1 MTSAREVI
9 LEPIGAIVVLGTFD
23 SKGEEHLFLKTA
35 IEARG
40 HRVITINVGTKGP
53 SPWPPDVDLAP
64 HDETLSRDQAIART
78 LDRGQR
84 YVVKLYERGWLGGV
98 ISAGGGTGTHL
109 CAGIMRALPMGVPK
123 VMVSTVASRDM
134 APVVGTRD
142 VTMIHSVG
150 DMLGVNRITGP
161 ILDQAAA
168 AVCAMAASDWRPD
181 AGRKCIGLSMFGFI
195 TKAAEEVRRQLEA
208 KGYEVV
214 AFHANGTGGLAMEEL
229 AREGR
234 FDGILDLAPHE
245 LADTLLDGYCRLI
258 GPGRFEPDDG
268 RQVPRLV
275 VPGGLD
281 CAVLEFT
288 RDTVPGR
295 YKDRKIFYY
304 DFRSAVR
311 LSLDESLHLADQLAD
326 RLNRFLA
333 PTKVLIP
340 TGGWSE
346 ADGPGAPLFD
356 PDLSREFVA
365 YLKKRLDPQIEVLEQ
380 NYHINDPFFARV
392 AATVMD
398 EMLGALPLK

>member
-1 MTSAREVI
+1 M
-9 LEPIGAIVVLGTFD
+9 EPIGAIVVLGTFD
-23 SKGEEHLFLKTA
+23 SKGEEHLFLKRA
-35 IEARG
+35 VERRG

-64 HDETLSRDQAIART
+64 TDKDLDRDQAVALA
-78 LDRGQR
+78 LDRGR
-84 YVVKLYERGWLGGV
+84 RFVLKLFERGWLGGI

-109 CAGIMRALPMGVPK
+109 CTGIMKALPLGVPK

-142 VTMIHSVG
+142 LTMIHSVG
-150 DMLGVNRITGP
+150 DLLGVNRVTGP
-161 ILDQAAA
+161 ILDRAAA
-168 AVCAMAASDWRPD
+168 AVCAMADSDWRPD
-181 AGRKCIGLSMFGFI
+181 ARRKCIALTMFGFI
-195 TKAAEEVRRQLEA
+195 TPAAEEVRRRLEEL
-208 KGYEVV
+208 GYEVV

-258 GPGRFEPDDG
+258 GPGRLEPDQG
-268 RQVPRLV
+268 REVPRLV

-288 RDTVPGR
+288 RETVPSQYR
-295 YKDRKIFYY
+295 DRRIFYY

-311 LSLDESLHLADQLAD
+311 LSQRETLYLAAQLAD
-326 RLNRFLA
+326 RLNRFTA

-340 TGGWSE
+340 TVGWSE

-356 PDLSREFVA
+356 PALGREFVA
-365 YLKKRLDPQIEVLEQ
+365 HLKARLDPQVEVLEQ
-380 NYHINDPFFARV
+380 NFHINDPFFARM

-398 EMLGALPLK
+398 EMLAVPAP

>member
-1 MTSAREVI
+1 VI

-23 SKGEEHLFLKTA
+23 SKGEEHLFLKRA
-35 IEARG
+35 IERRG
-40 HRVITINVGTKGP
+40 HRVITVNVGTKGP

-64 HDETLSRDQAIART
+64 SDKSLDRDRAVAQA
-78 LDRGQR
+78 LDRGR
-84 YVVKLYERGWLGGV
+84 RFVLKLHERGWLGGI

-109 CAGIMRALPMGVPK
+109 CTGIMRALPLGVPK

-142 VTMIHSVG
+142 LTMIHSVG
-150 DMLGVNRITGP
+150 DLLGVNRVTGP
-161 ILDQAAA
+161 ILDRAAA
-168 AVCAMAASDWRPD
+168 AVCAMADSDWRPD
-181 AGRKCIGLSMFGFI
+181 TRRKCIALTMFGFI
-195 TKAAEEVRRQLEA
+195 TPAAEEVRHRLEELD
-208 KGYEVV
+208 YEVV

-258 GPGRFEPDDG
+258 GPGRLEPDQG
-268 RQVPRLV
+268 HEVPRLV

-288 RDTVPGR
+288 RNSVPNQYR
-295 YKDRKIFYY
+295 DRRIFYY

-311 LSLDESLHLADQLAD
+311 LNLRETLYLAAQLAD
-326 RLNRFLA
+326 RLNRFTA
-333 PTKVLIP
+333 ATKVLIP

-356 PDLSREFVA
+356 PALGREFVA
-365 YLKKRLDPQIEVLEQ
+365 HLKSLLDPRVEVLEQ
-380 NYHINDPFFARV
+380 NYHINDPFFARM

-398 EMLGALPLK
+398 EMLAVFEP